1 MKSTVNNRS
10 VLRLAIPN
18 IFANIT
24 VPLVGLVD
32 LAVAGHIGDT
42 AMIGGIAIA
51 TMLFDLLYWNLGFLR
66 VGTSGMVA
74 QAYGSG
80 DFRTA
85 TRVLVQGLFTALVIS
100 LIIWAIQ
107 WIYVEG
113 AFALV
118 ESSPEVEQLA
128 RDYFFI
134 RIWAAPAT
142 LGNFAFKGFF
152 IGMQNAVR
160 PMAVDITINGVNIAT
175 CVWFSLYGTMGIK
188 GIALS
193 TLIAQYSGLLLAL
206 FFTARHYYRS
216 LFADFRIREAL
227 QLKAFRRFFAVNGNL
242 FLRSICFLLI
252 YAGFTSISTGYGEI
266 PLAIGTIMM
275 KIMMLYSYFADGF
288 AYAGE
293 ALSGRFIGARERDNL
308 RKAVRLV
315 FLWGL
320 YVSLLSTLLYVAGG
334 GAMLRFLTSQQE
346 VIEAASNYLPW
357 LWIMPALS
365 CAAFTW
371 DGIYIGATATASIR
385 NSMLWAVAAF
395 FLTYYSLKPICGLD
409 ALFAAYM
416 AHLFARG
423 LYLTISAKR
432 EIWSVIQTKT
442 SL

>member
-206 FFTARHYYRS
+206 FFTARHYRS

-252 YAGFTSISTGYGEI
+252 YAGFTAISTGYGEI

-293 ALSGRFIGARERDNL
+293 ALSGRFIGARESDNL

>member
-113 AFALV
+113 AFTLV

-206 FFTARHYYRS
+206 FFTARHYRS

-252 YAGFTSISTGYGEI
+252 YAGFTSISPGYGEI

-385 NSMLWAVAAF
+385 NSMLWAVAVF